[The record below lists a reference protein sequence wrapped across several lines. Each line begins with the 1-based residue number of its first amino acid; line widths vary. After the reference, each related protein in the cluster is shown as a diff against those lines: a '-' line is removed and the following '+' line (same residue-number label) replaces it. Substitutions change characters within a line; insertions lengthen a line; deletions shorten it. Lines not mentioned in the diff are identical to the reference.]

1 MAWLPGRRPSSVA
14 RQILVLQLLV
24 VLIVVLPALALAY
37 LDARS
42 DQRRQAGEAALAVA
56 TTTADSPQILAALA
70 TPNPSGQLQ
79 PWAERIRRDTGT
91 DFVVVMSP
99 DGVRYTH
106 PDPKQIGGHYL
117 GSIAEAQ
124 RGESHVE
131 QFTGTLGP
139 SVRAIV
145 PVRDG
150 SAIVALVA
158 VGITTAAI
166 ERSLSPSL
174 IAIAIAAGVVLTAG
188 AVGAWAIS
196 RRLNRQ
202 THGLGEREITRMFEY
217 YDAVLHA
224 VREGLVLLDPAG
236 RVQLVNDEGCELL
249 GLDKGVVGQPVGDLK
264 LPEPLVDSVLG
275 EGMVTDEIHLVGPR
289 MLVVNKTPAVW
300 AGRVVGSVIT
310 LRDHTDLQAISG
322 ELDSVKGLADTLRS
336 QNHEAANR
344 LHTVVSLIEMGRPDD
359 AVEFATREL
368 EVAQR
373 LTDRVVTAVDDPVL
387 AAVLLGKSAQAQER
401 GIDFTVD
408 ADSRVSDLAIEPSA
422 VVTMVG
428 NLVDNAMDAAVETDP
443 RVIVPHIFLR
453 RLRLEGLAPS
463 VVARLRRRQVAHVHQ
478 LAALELLDDRRRH
491 CLQDAPRVGQRRF
504 AAGLRRGR
512 AEEVQPLRPARAVRH
527 LVVQRNLQL
536 LRIFGRGVDAFSHLA
551 ARRSAACIAAQLRR
565 HRRNRATEVFGLA
578 QGEASKQQRTGTQ
591 QHRL

>member
-1 MAWLPGRRPSSVA
+1 MAWFRGRRPGSVA
-14 RQILVLQLLV
+14 RQILMLQLLV
-24 VLIVVLPALALAY
+24 VLIVVLSALGLAY
-37 LDARS
+37 LDARA
-42 DQRRQAGEAALAVA
+42 DQRGQSGEAALAVA

-70 TPNPSGQLQ
+70 TADPSAQLQ

-166 ERSLSPSL
+166 ERSLTPSL
-174 IAIAIAAGVVLTAG
+174 IAIAIAAGVVLAAG

-236 RVQLVNDEGCELL
+236 RVQLVNDEGRELL
-249 GLDKGVVGQPVGDLK
+249 GLDMGAVGQPLGDLK

-275 EGMVTDEIHLVGPR
+275 EGVVTDEIHLVGPR

-300 AGRVVGSVIT
+300 SDRVVGSVIT

-322 ELDSVKGLADTLRS
+322 ELDSAKGLADTLRS

-373 LTDRVVTAVDDPVL
+373 LTDRVVTAVDEPVL

-401 GIDFTVD
+401 GIDFTID

-428 NLVDNAMDAAVETDP
+428 NLVDNAMDAAVETEP
-443 RVIVPHIFLR
+443 PHRVAIRVVADREQFRLTVDDSGPGLSPAEAEQAFR
-453 RLRLEGLAPS
+453 RGWSTKGTTGGLGRGIGLA
-463 VVARLRRRQVAHVHQ
+463 
-478 LAALELLDDRRRH
+478 
-491 CLQDAPRVGQRRF
+491 
-504 AAGLRRGR
+504 
-512 AEEVQPLRPARAVRH
+512 
-527 LVVQRNLQL
+527 LVVQAVRSRHGTISVDRGPLGGARFEIVIGPEVDRDDGSVH
-536 LRIFGRGVDAFSHLA
+536 RIDRAES
-551 ARRSAACIAAQLRR
+551 AR
-565 HRRNRATEVFGLA
+565 
-578 QGEASKQQRTGTQ
+578 
-591 QHRL
+591 

>member
-1 MAWLPGRRPSSVA
+1 MAWLRGRRASSVA

-24 VLIVVLPALALAY
+24 VLIVVLSALALAY
-37 LDARS
+37 LDARA

-70 TPNPSGQLQ
+70 TPEPSVQLQ

-106 PDPKQIGGHYL
+106 PDPSQIGGRYL

-124 RGESHVE
+124 RGESHIE

-139 SVRAIV
+139 SVRAVV
-145 PVRDG
+145 PVQNG
-150 SAIVALVA
+150 STIVALVA

-166 ERSLSPSL
+166 ERSLWPSL
-174 IAIAIAAGVVLTAG
+174 IAIAIAAGVVLAAG

-202 THGLGEREITRMFEY
+202 THGLGEREMTRMFEY

-224 VREGLVLLDPAG
+224 VREGLVLLDQAG
-236 RVQLVNDEGCELL
+236 RVQLVNDEARELL
-249 GLDKGVVGQPVGDLK
+249 GLELGMVGQRVGELK
-264 LPEPLVDSVLG
+264 LPEPMVDSVLG
-275 EGMVTDEIHLVGPR
+275 EGTVTDEIHLVGPR

-300 AGRVVGSVIT
+300 SGRVVGSVIT

-322 ELDSVKGLADTLRS
+322 ELDSAKGLADTLRS

-373 LTDRVVTAVDDPVL
+373 LTDRVVTAVDEPVL

-408 ADSRVSDLAIEPSA
+408 PDSRVSDLAIEPSA

-428 NLVDNAMDAAVETDP
+428 NLVDNAMDAAAETEP
-443 RVIVPHIFLR
+443 PHRVAIRVVADRERFRLTVDDSGPGLSPAEAEQAFR
-453 RLRLEGLAPS
+453 RGWSTKGTTGDLGRGIGLA
-463 VVARLRRRQVAHVHQ
+463 
-478 LAALELLDDRRRH
+478 
-491 CLQDAPRVGQRRF
+491 
-504 AAGLRRGR
+504 
-512 AEEVQPLRPARAVRH
+512 
-527 LVVQRNLQL
+527 LVVQAVRSHRGTISVDRGPLGGARFDIVIGPEVDLENGSAH
-536 LRIFGRGVDAFSHLA
+536 RIDRAES
-551 ARRSAACIAAQLRR
+551 AR
-565 HRRNRATEVFGLA
+565 
-578 QGEASKQQRTGTQ
+578 
-591 QHRL
+591 

>member
-1 MAWLPGRRPSSVA
+1 MAWLRGRRASSVA

-24 VLIVVLPALALAY
+24 VLIVVLSALALAY
-37 LDARS
+37 LDARA

-70 TPNPSGQLQ
+70 TPDPSVQLQ

-106 PDPKQIGGHYL
+106 PDPGQIGGHYL

-124 RGESHVE
+124 RGESHIE

-139 SVRAIV
+139 SVRAVV
-145 PVRDG
+145 PVRNG

-166 ERSLSPSL
+166 ERSLWPNL
-174 IAIAIAAGVVLTAG
+174 IAIAIAAGVVLAAG
-188 AVGAWAIS
+188 AIGAWAIS

-224 VREGLVLLDPAG
+224 VREGLVLLDRAG
-236 RVQLVNDEGCELL
+236 RVQLVNDEARELL
-249 GLDKGVVGQPVGDLK
+249 GLELGVVGQRVGELK
-264 LPEPLVDSVLG
+264 LPEPMIDSVLG
-275 EGMVTDEIHLVGPR
+275 EGTVTDEIHLVGPR

-300 AGRVVGSVIT
+300 SGRVVGSVIT

-322 ELDSVKGLADTLRS
+322 ELDSAKGLADTLRS

-373 LTDRVVTAVDDPVL
+373 LTDRVVTAVDEPVL

-401 GIDFTVD
+401 GIDFTVHP
-408 ADSRVSDLAIEPSA
+408 DSRVSDLAIEPSG

-428 NLVDNAMDAAVETDP
+428 NLVDNAMDAAAETEP
-443 RVIVPHIFLR
+443 PHRVAIRVLADRKRFRLTVDDSGPGLSPAEAEQAFR
-453 RLRLEGLAPS
+453 RGWSTKGTTGDLGRGIGLA
-463 VVARLRRRQVAHVHQ
+463 
-478 LAALELLDDRRRH
+478 
-491 CLQDAPRVGQRRF
+491 
-504 AAGLRRGR
+504 
-512 AEEVQPLRPARAVRH
+512 
-527 LVVQRNLQL
+527 LVVQAVRSHRGAISVDRGPLGGARFDIVIGPEVDREVGSAH
-536 LRIFGRGVDAFSHLA
+536 RIDRAES
-551 ARRSAACIAAQLRR
+551 AR
-565 HRRNRATEVFGLA
+565 
-578 QGEASKQQRTGTQ
+578 
-591 QHRL
+591 

>member
-1 MAWLPGRRPSSVA
+1 MAWLRGRRPSSVA
-14 RQILVLQLLV
+14 RQILLLQLLV
-24 VLIVVLPALALAY
+24 VLIVVLSALTLAY
-37 LDARS
+37 FDART

-56 TTTADSPQILAALA
+56 KTTADSPQILAALA
-70 TPNPSGQLQ
+70 TPNPSARLQ

-174 IAIAIAAGVVLTAG
+174 IAIAIAAGVILAAG

-236 RVQLVNDEGCELL
+236 RVQLVNDEGRELL
-249 GLDKGVVGQPVGDLK
+249 GLDMGVVGQPVGELN

-275 EGMVTDEIHLVGPR
+275 EGVVTDEIHLVGPR

-300 AGRVVGSVIT
+300 SGRVVGSVIT

-322 ELDSVKGLADTLRS
+322 ELDSAKGLADTLRS

-373 LTDRVVTAVDDPVL
+373 LTDRVVTAVDEPVL
-387 AAVLLGKSAQAQER
+387 AAVLLGKSAQALER

-408 ADSRVSDLAIEPSA
+408 PDSRVSDLAIEPSA

-428 NLVDNAMDAAVETDP
+428 NLVDNGMDAAAETEPPHRVAIRVVADRERFRLTVEDSGP
-443 RVIVPHIFLR
+443 GLSPAEAEQAFR
-453 RLRLEGLAPS
+453 RGWSTKGTTGDLGRGIGLA
-463 VVARLRRRQVAHVHQ
+463 
-478 LAALELLDDRRRH
+478 
-491 CLQDAPRVGQRRF
+491 
-504 AAGLRRGR
+504 
-512 AEEVQPLRPARAVRH
+512 
-527 LVVQRNLQL
+527 LVVQAVRSH
-536 LRIFGRGVDAFSHLA
+536 RGTISVDRGPLGG
-551 ARRSAACIAAQLRR
+551 ARFDIVIGPEVDREEGSAHHID
-565 HRRNRATEVFGLA
+565 RAESA
-578 QGEASKQQRTGTQ
+578 R
-591 QHRL
+591 

>member
-14 RQILVLQLLV
+14 RQILMLQLLV
-24 VLIVVLPALALAY
+24 VLIVVLSALALAY

-70 TPNPSGQLQ
+70 TPDPSAQLQ

-236 RVQLVNDEGCELL
+236 RVQLVNDEGRELL
-249 GLDKGVVGQPVGDLK
+249 GLDMGVVGQPVGDLK

-275 EGMVTDEIHLVGPR
+275 EGVVTDEIHLVGPR

-300 AGRVVGSVIT
+300 SGRVVGSVIT

-322 ELDSVKGLADTLRS
+322 ELDSAKGLADTLRS

-359 AVEFATREL
+359 AVEFATREQ

-373 LTDRVVTAVDDPVL
+373 LTDRVVTAVDEPVL

-428 NLVDNAMDAAVETDP
+428 NLVDNAMDAAVETEP
-443 RVIVPHIFLR
+443 PHRVAIRVVADREQFRLTVGDSGPGLSPAEAEQAFR
-453 RLRLEGLAPS
+453 RGWSTKGTTGGLGRGIGLA
-463 VVARLRRRQVAHVHQ
+463 
-478 LAALELLDDRRRH
+478 
-491 CLQDAPRVGQRRF
+491 
-504 AAGLRRGR
+504 
-512 AEEVQPLRPARAVRH
+512 
-527 LVVQRNLQL
+527 LVVQAVRSCHGTISVDRGPLGGARFEIVIGPEVDRDDGSVH
-536 LRIFGRGVDAFSHLA
+536 RIDQAES
-551 ARRSAACIAAQLRR
+551 AR
-565 HRRNRATEVFGLA
+565 
-578 QGEASKQQRTGTQ
+578 
-591 QHRL
+591 

>member
-1 MAWLPGRRPSSVA
+1 MAWLRGRRASSVA

-24 VLIVVLPALALAY
+24 VLIVVLSALALAY
-37 LDARS
+37 LDARA

-70 TPNPSGQLQ
+70 TPDPSVQLQ
-79 PWAERIRRDTGT
+79 PWAERIRRDTRT

-106 PDPKQIGGHYL
+106 PDPGQIGGHYL

-124 RGESHVE
+124 RGESHIE

-139 SVRAIV
+139 SVRAVV
-145 PVRDG
+145 PVRNG

-166 ERSLSPSL
+166 ERSLWPSL
-174 IAIAIAAGVVLTAG
+174 IAIAIAAGVVLAAG
-188 AVGAWAIS
+188 AIGVWAIS

-236 RVQLVNDEGCELL
+236 RVQLVNDEARELL
-249 GLDKGVVGQPVGDLK
+249 GLELGMVGQRVGELK
-264 LPEPLVDSVLG
+264 LPEPMVDSVLG
-275 EGMVTDEIHLVGPR
+275 EGTVTDEIHLVGPR

-300 AGRVVGSVIT
+300 SGRVVGSVIT

-322 ELDSVKGLADTLRS
+322 ELDSAKGLADTLRS

-373 LTDRVVTAVDDPVL
+373 LTDRVVTAVDEPVL

-408 ADSRVSDLAIEPSA
+408 PDSRVSDLAIEPSA

-428 NLVDNAMDAAVETDP
+428 NLVDNAMDAAAETEP
-443 RVIVPHIFLR
+443 PHRVAIRVVADRERFRLTVDDSGPGLSRAEAEQAFR
-453 RLRLEGLAPS
+453 RGWSTKGTTGDLGRGIGLA
-463 VVARLRRRQVAHVHQ
+463 
-478 LAALELLDDRRRH
+478 
-491 CLQDAPRVGQRRF
+491 
-504 AAGLRRGR
+504 
-512 AEEVQPLRPARAVRH
+512 
-527 LVVQRNLQL
+527 LVVQAVRSHHGT
-536 LRIFGRGVDAFSHLA
+536 ISVDRGPLGGARFNIVIGSEVDREDGSAHRVDRAES
-551 ARRSAACIAAQLRR
+551 AR
-565 HRRNRATEVFGLA
+565 
-578 QGEASKQQRTGTQ
+578 
-591 QHRL
+591 

>member
-70 TPNPSGQLQ
+70 TPNPSAQLQ

-322 ELDSVKGLADTLRS
+322 ELDSAKGLADTLRS

-359 AVEFATREL
+359 AVEFATTEL

-428 NLVDNAMDAAVETDP
+428 NLVDNAMDAAVETEP
-443 RVIVPHIFLR
+443 PHRVAIRVVADRERFRLTVDDSGPGLTPAEAEQAFR
-453 RLRLEGLAPS
+453 RGWSTKGTTGGLGRGIGLA
-463 VVARLRRRQVAHVHQ
+463 
-478 LAALELLDDRRRH
+478 
-491 CLQDAPRVGQRRF
+491 
-504 AAGLRRGR
+504 
-512 AEEVQPLRPARAVRH
+512 
-527 LVVQRNLQL
+527 LVVQAVRSH
-536 LRIFGRGVDAFSHLA
+536 RGSISVDRGPLGG
-551 ARRSAACIAAQLRR
+551 ARFNIVIGPEVDREDGSAHHID
-565 HRRNRATEVFGLA
+565 RAESA
-578 QGEASKQQRTGTQ
+578 R
-591 QHRL
+591 

>member
-70 TPNPSGQLQ
+70 TPNPSAQLQ

-322 ELDSVKGLADTLRS
+322 ELDSAKGLADTLRS

-428 NLVDNAMDAAVETDP
+428 NLVDNGMDAAAETEP
-443 RVIVPHIFLR
+443 PHRVAIRVVADRERFRLTVDDSGPGLSPAEAEQAFR
-453 RLRLEGLAPS
+453 RGWSTKGTTGGLGRGIGLA
-463 VVARLRRRQVAHVHQ
+463 
-478 LAALELLDDRRRH
+478 
-491 CLQDAPRVGQRRF
+491 
-504 AAGLRRGR
+504 
-512 AEEVQPLRPARAVRH
+512 
-527 LVVQRNLQL
+527 LVVQAVRSH
-536 LRIFGRGVDAFSHLA
+536 RGTISVDRGPLGG
-551 ARRSAACIAAQLRR
+551 ARFNIVIGPEVDREDGSAHPIDRVESTR
-565 HRRNRATEVFGLA
+565 
-578 QGEASKQQRTGTQ
+578 
-591 QHRL
+591 

>member
-1 MAWLPGRRPSSVA
+1 VA

-24 VLIVVLPALALAY
+24 VLIVVLSALALAY
-37 LDARS
+37 VDARS

-70 TPNPSGQLQ
+70 TADPSAQLQ
-79 PWAERIRRDTGT
+79 PWAERIRHDTGT

-99 DGVRYTH
+99 DGVHYTH
-106 PDPKQIGGHYL
+106 PNPSQIGGHYL

-124 RGESHVE
+124 RGESHIE

-174 IAIAIAAGVVLTAG
+174 IAIAIAAGVVLAAG

-236 RVQLVNDEGCELL
+236 RVQLVNDEGRELL
-249 GLDKGVVGQPVGDLK
+249 GLDMGVVGQPVGDLK

-275 EGMVTDEIHLVGPR
+275 EGVVTDEIHLVGPR
-289 MLVVNKTPAVW
+289 MLVVNKSPAVW
-300 AGRVVGSVIT
+300 SGRVVGSVIT

-322 ELDSVKGLADTLRS
+322 ELDSAKGLADTLRS

-344 LHTVVSLIEMGRPDD
+344 LHTVVSLIEMGRPDE

-373 LTDRVVTAVDDPVL
+373 LTDRVVAAVDEPVL
-387 AAVLLGKSAQAQER
+387 AAVLLGKSAEAQER
-401 GIDFTVD
+401 GIDFAVD

-428 NLVDNAMDAAVETDP
+428 NLVDNAMDAAVETQP
-443 RVIVPHIFLR
+443 PHRVALR
-453 RLRLEGLAPS
+453 VVADRDRFRLTVDDSGPGLSPAEAEQAFRRGWSTKGTTGGLGRGIGLA
-463 VVARLRRRQVAHVHQ
+463 
-478 LAALELLDDRRRH
+478 
-491 CLQDAPRVGQRRF
+491 
-504 AAGLRRGR
+504 
-512 AEEVQPLRPARAVRH
+512 
-527 LVVQRNLQL
+527 LVVQAVRSRHGTISVDRAPLGGARFDIVIGPEVDRDDGSAH
-536 LRIFGRGVDAFSHLA
+536 RIDRAES
-551 ARRSAACIAAQLRR
+551 AR
-565 HRRNRATEVFGLA
+565 
-578 QGEASKQQRTGTQ
+578 
-591 QHRL
+591 

>member
-70 TPNPSGQLQ
+70 TPNPSAQLQ

-322 ELDSVKGLADTLRS
+322 ELDSAKGLADTLRS

-359 AVEFATREL
+359 AVEFATTEL

-428 NLVDNAMDAAVETDP
+428 NLVDNAMDAAVETEP
-443 RVIVPHIFLR
+443 PHRVAIRVVADRERFRLTVDDSGPGLTPAEAEQAFR
-453 RLRLEGLAPS
+453 RGWSTKGTTGGLGRGIGLA
-463 VVARLRRRQVAHVHQ
+463 
-478 LAALELLDDRRRH
+478 
-491 CLQDAPRVGQRRF
+491 
-504 AAGLRRGR
+504 
-512 AEEVQPLRPARAVRH
+512 
-527 LVVQRNLQL
+527 LVVQAVRSH
-536 LRIFGRGVDAFSHLA
+536 RGTISVDRGPLGG
-551 ARRSAACIAAQLRR
+551 ARFNIVIGPEVDREDGSAHHID
-565 HRRNRATEVFGLA
+565 RAESA
-578 QGEASKQQRTGTQ
+578 R
-591 QHRL
+591 

>member
-1 MAWLPGRRPSSVA
+1 MAWLRGRRASSVA

-24 VLIVVLPALALAY
+24 VLIVVLSALALAY
-37 LDARS
+37 LDARA

-70 TPNPSGQLQ
+70 TPDPSVQLQ
-79 PWAERIRRDTGT
+79 PWAERIRRDTRT

-106 PDPKQIGGHYL
+106 PDPGQIGGHYL

-124 RGESHVE
+124 RGESHIE

-139 SVRAIV
+139 SVRAVV
-145 PVRDG
+145 PVRNG

-166 ERSLSPSL
+166 ERSLWPSL
-174 IAIAIAAGVVLTAG
+174 IAIAIAAGVVLAAG
-188 AVGAWAIS
+188 AIGVWAIS

-236 RVQLVNDEGCELL
+236 RVQLVNDEARELL
-249 GLDKGVVGQPVGDLK
+249 GLELGMVGQRVGELK
-264 LPEPLVDSVLG
+264 LPEPMVDSVLG
-275 EGMVTDEIHLVGPR
+275 EGTVTDEIHLVGPR

-300 AGRVVGSVIT
+300 SGRVVGSVIT

-322 ELDSVKGLADTLRS
+322 ELDSAKGLADTLRS

-373 LTDRVVTAVDDPVL
+373 LTDRVVTAVDEPVL

-408 ADSRVSDLAIEPSA
+408 PDSRVSDLAIEPSA

-428 NLVDNAMDAAVETDP
+428 NLVDNAMDAAAETDP
-443 RVIVPHIFLR
+443 PHRVAIRVVADRERFRLTVDDSGPGLSPAEAEQAFR
-453 RLRLEGLAPS
+453 RGWSTKGTTGDLGRGIGLA
-463 VVARLRRRQVAHVHQ
+463 
-478 LAALELLDDRRRH
+478 
-491 CLQDAPRVGQRRF
+491 
-504 AAGLRRGR
+504 
-512 AEEVQPLRPARAVRH
+512 
-527 LVVQRNLQL
+527 LVVQAVRSHRGAISVDRGPLGGARFDIVIGPEVDREDGSAH
-536 LRIFGRGVDAFSHLA
+536 RIDRAES
-551 ARRSAACIAAQLRR
+551 AR
-565 HRRNRATEVFGLA
+565 
-578 QGEASKQQRTGTQ
+578 
-591 QHRL
+591 

>member
-1 MAWLPGRRPSSVA
+1 MAWLRGRRASSVA

-24 VLIVVLPALALAY
+24 VLIVVLSALALAY
-37 LDARS
+37 IDARS

-56 TTTADSPQILAALA
+56 TTIADSPQILAALA
-70 TPNPSGQLQ
+70 TPDPSAQLQ

-124 RGESHVE
+124 RGESHIE

-150 SAIVALVA
+150 STIVALVA

-174 IAIAIAAGVVLTAG
+174 ITIAIAAGVVLAAG

-202 THGLGEREITRMFEY
+202 THGLGKREITRMFEY

-236 RVQLVNDEGCELL
+236 RVQLVNDEGRELL
-249 GLDKGVVGQPVGDLK
+249 GLELGVVGQPVGELK
-264 LPEPLVDSVLG
+264 LPEPLVTSVLG
-275 EGMVTDEIHLVGPR
+275 EGVVTDEIHLVGPR
-289 MLVVNKTPAVW
+289 MLVVNKTPAIW
-300 AGRVVGSVIT
+300 SGRVVGSVIT

-322 ELDSVKGLADTLRS
+322 ELDSAIGLADTLRS

-359 AVEFATREL
+359 AVEFATKEL

-373 LTDRVVTAVDDPVL
+373 LTDRVVTAVDEPVL

-428 NLVDNAMDAAVETDP
+428 NLVDNAMDAAAETEP
-443 RVIVPHIFLR
+443 PHRVAIRVVADRERFRLTVDDNGPGLSPAEAEQAFR
-453 RLRLEGLAPS
+453 RGWSTKGTTGGLGRGIGLA
-463 VVARLRRRQVAHVHQ
+463 
-478 LAALELLDDRRRH
+478 
-491 CLQDAPRVGQRRF
+491 
-504 AAGLRRGR
+504 
-512 AEEVQPLRPARAVRH
+512 
-527 LVVQRNLQL
+527 LVVQAVRSHHGT
-536 LRIFGRGVDAFSHLA
+536 ISVDRGPLGGARFEIVIGPEVDLEGGS
-551 ARRSAACIAAQLRR
+551 ARRIDRAESAR
-565 HRRNRATEVFGLA
+565 
-578 QGEASKQQRTGTQ
+578 
-591 QHRL
+591 

>member
-1 MAWLPGRRPSSVA
+1 MAWLRGRRASSVA

-24 VLIVVLPALALAY
+24 VLIVVLSALALAY
-37 LDARS
+37 LDARA

-56 TTTADSPQILAALA
+56 TTTADSPLILAALA
-70 TPNPSGQLQ
+70 TPDPSVQLQ

-106 PDPKQIGGHYL
+106 PDPSQIGGHYL

-139 SVRAIV
+139 SVRAVV
-145 PVRDG
+145 PVRNG

-166 ERSLSPSL
+166 ERSLWPSL
-174 IAIAIAAGVVLTAG
+174 IAIAIAAGMVLAAG

-224 VREGLVLLDPAG
+224 VREGLVLLDRAG
-236 RVQLVNDEGCELL
+236 RVQLVNDEARELL
-249 GLDKGVVGQPVGDLK
+249 GLEPGVVGQRVGELK
-264 LPEPLVDSVLG
+264 LPEPMIDSVLG
-275 EGMVTDEIHLVGPR
+275 EGTVTDEIHLVGPR

-300 AGRVVGSVIT
+300 SGRVVGSVIT

-322 ELDSVKGLADTLRS
+322 ELDSAKGLADTLRS

-373 LTDRVVTAVDDPVL
+373 LTDRVVTAVDEPVL

-401 GIDFTVD
+401 GIDFTINP
-408 ADSRVSDLAIEPSA
+408 DSRVSDLAIEPSA

-428 NLVDNAMDAAVETDP
+428 NLVDNGMDAAAETEP
-443 RVIVPHIFLR
+443 PHRVAIRVVADRERFRLTVDDSGPGLSPAEAEQAFR
-453 RLRLEGLAPS
+453 RGWSTKGTTGDLGRGIGLA
-463 VVARLRRRQVAHVHQ
+463 
-478 LAALELLDDRRRH
+478 
-491 CLQDAPRVGQRRF
+491 
-504 AAGLRRGR
+504 
-512 AEEVQPLRPARAVRH
+512 
-527 LVVQRNLQL
+527 LVVQAVRSHRGTISVDRGPLGGARFDIVIGPEVDREVGSAH
-536 LRIFGRGVDAFSHLA
+536 RIDRAES
-551 ARRSAACIAAQLRR
+551 AR
-565 HRRNRATEVFGLA
+565 
-578 QGEASKQQRTGTQ
+578 
-591 QHRL
+591 

>member
-1 MAWLPGRRPSSVA
+1 MAWLRGRRPGSVA
-14 RQILVLQLLV
+14 RQILMLQLLV
-24 VLIVVLPALALAY
+24 VLIVVLSALALAY
-37 LDARS
+37 LDARA

-70 TPNPSGQLQ
+70 TADPSAQLQ

-124 RGESHVE
+124 RGESHIE

-158 VGITTAAI
+158 VGITTASI

-174 IAIAIAAGVVLTAG
+174 VAIAIAAGVVLAAG

-236 RVQLVNDEGCELL
+236 RVQLVNDEGRELL
-249 GLDKGVVGQPVGDLK
+249 GLDMGAVGRPVGDLK

-275 EGMVTDEIHLVGPR
+275 DGVVTDEIHLVGPR

-300 AGRVVGSVIT
+300 SGRVVGSVIT

-322 ELDSVKGLADTLRS
+322 ELDSAKGLADTLRS

-373 LTDRVVTAVDDPVL
+373 LTDRVVTAVDEPVL

-428 NLVDNAMDAAVETDP
+428 NLVDNAMDAAVETEP
-443 RVIVPHIFLR
+443 PHRVAIRVVADRERFRLTVDDSGPGLSPAEAEQAFR
-453 RLRLEGLAPS
+453 RGWSTKGTTGGLGRGIGLA
-463 VVARLRRRQVAHVHQ
+463 
-478 LAALELLDDRRRH
+478 
-491 CLQDAPRVGQRRF
+491 
-504 AAGLRRGR
+504 
-512 AEEVQPLRPARAVRH
+512 
-527 LVVQRNLQL
+527 LVVQAVRSHHGTISVDRGPLGGARFDIVIGPEVDRDDGSAH
-536 LRIFGRGVDAFSHLA
+536 RIDRAES
-551 ARRSAACIAAQLRR
+551 AR
-565 HRRNRATEVFGLA
+565 
-578 QGEASKQQRTGTQ
+578 
-591 QHRL
+591 

>member
-14 RQILVLQLLV
+14 RQILMLQLLV
-24 VLIVVLPALALAY
+24 VLIVVLSALALAY

-70 TPNPSGQLQ
+70 TPDPSAQLQ

-158 VGITTAAI
+158 VGITTASI

-174 IAIAIAAGVVLTAG
+174 VAIAIAAGVVLAAG

-236 RVQLVNDEGCELL
+236 RIQLVNDEGRELL
-249 GLDKGVVGQPVGDLK
+249 GLDMGAVGRPVGDLK

-275 EGMVTDEIHLVGPR
+275 DGVVTDEIHLVGPR

-300 AGRVVGSVIT
+300 SGRVVGSVIT

-322 ELDSVKGLADTLRS
+322 ELDSAKGLADTLRS

-373 LTDRVVTAVDDPVL
+373 LTDRVVTAVDEPVL

-428 NLVDNAMDAAVETDP
+428 NLVDNAMDAAVETEP
-443 RVIVPHIFLR
+443 PHRVAIRVLADRERFRLTVDDSGPGLSPAEAEQAFR
-453 RLRLEGLAPS
+453 RGWSTKGTTGGLGRGIGLA
-463 VVARLRRRQVAHVHQ
+463 
-478 LAALELLDDRRRH
+478 
-491 CLQDAPRVGQRRF
+491 
-504 AAGLRRGR
+504 
-512 AEEVQPLRPARAVRH
+512 
-527 LVVQRNLQL
+527 LVVQAVRSHHGTISVDRGPLGGARFDIVIGPEVDRDDGSAH
-536 LRIFGRGVDAFSHLA
+536 RIDRAES
-551 ARRSAACIAAQLRR
+551 AR
-565 HRRNRATEVFGLA
+565 
-578 QGEASKQQRTGTQ
+578 
-591 QHRL
+591 

>member
-1 MAWLPGRRPSSVA
+1 MAWLRGRRASSVA

-24 VLIVVLPALALAY
+24 VLIVVLSALALAY
-37 LDARS
+37 LDARA

-70 TPNPSGQLQ
+70 TPDPSVQLQ

-106 PDPKQIGGHYL
+106 PDPGQIGGHYL

-124 RGESHVE
+124 RGESHIE

-139 SVRAIV
+139 SVRAVV
-145 PVRDG
+145 PVRNG

-166 ERSLSPSL
+166 ERSLWPSL
-174 IAIAIAAGVVLTAG
+174 IAIAIAAGVVLAAG
-188 AVGAWAIS
+188 AIGVWAIS

-224 VREGLVLLDPAG
+224 VREGLVLLDRAG
-236 RVQLVNDEGCELL
+236 RVQLVNDEARELL
-249 GLDKGVVGQPVGDLK
+249 GLELGMVGQRVGELK
-264 LPEPLVDSVLG
+264 LPEPMVDSVLG
-275 EGMVTDEIHLVGPR
+275 EGTVTDEIHLVGPR

-300 AGRVVGSVIT
+300 SGRVVGSVIT

-322 ELDSVKGLADTLRS
+322 ELDSAKGLADTLRS

-373 LTDRVVTAVDDPVL
+373 LTDRVVTAVDEPVL

-408 ADSRVSDLAIEPSA
+408 PDSRVSDLAIEPSA

-428 NLVDNAMDAAVETDP
+428 NLVDNAMDAAAETEP
-443 RVIVPHIFLR
+443 PHRVAIRVVADRERFRLTVDDSGPGLSPAEAEQAFR
-453 RLRLEGLAPS
+453 RGWSTKGTTGDLGRGIGLA
-463 VVARLRRRQVAHVHQ
+463 
-478 LAALELLDDRRRH
+478 
-491 CLQDAPRVGQRRF
+491 
-504 AAGLRRGR
+504 
-512 AEEVQPLRPARAVRH
+512 
-527 LVVQRNLQL
+527 LVVQAVRSHHGTISVDRGPLGGARFNIVIGSEVDREDGSAH
-536 LRIFGRGVDAFSHLA
+536 RIDRAES
-551 ARRSAACIAAQLRR
+551 AR
-565 HRRNRATEVFGLA
+565 
-578 QGEASKQQRTGTQ
+578 
-591 QHRL
+591 

>member
-1 MAWLPGRRPSSVA
+1 MAWLRGRRPGSVA
-14 RQILVLQLLV
+14 RQILMLQLLV
-24 VLIVVLPALALAY
+24 VLIVVLSALALAY
-37 LDARS
+37 LDARA

-70 TPNPSGQLQ
+70 TADPSAQLQ

-174 IAIAIAAGVVLTAG
+174 IAIAIAAGVVLAAG

-236 RVQLVNDEGCELL
+236 RVQLVNDEGRELL
-249 GLDKGVVGQPVGDLK
+249 GLDMGVVGQPVGDLK

-275 EGMVTDEIHLVGPR
+275 EGVVTDEIHLVGPR

-300 AGRVVGSVIT
+300 SGRVVGSVIT

-322 ELDSVKGLADTLRS
+322 ELDSAKGLADTLRS

-344 LHTVVSLIEMGRPDD
+344 LHTVVSLIEMGRSDD

-373 LTDRVVTAVDDPVL
+373 LTDRVVTAVDEPVL

-428 NLVDNAMDAAVETDP
+428 NLVDNAMDAAVETEP
-443 RVIVPHIFLR
+443 PHRVAIRVVADRERFRLTVDDSGPGLSPDEAEQAFR
-453 RLRLEGLAPS
+453 RGWSTKGTTGGLGRGIGLA
-463 VVARLRRRQVAHVHQ
+463 
-478 LAALELLDDRRRH
+478 
-491 CLQDAPRVGQRRF
+491 
-504 AAGLRRGR
+504 
-512 AEEVQPLRPARAVRH
+512 
-527 LVVQRNLQL
+527 LVVQAVRSRHGTISVDRGPLGGARFDIVIGPEVDREDGSAH
-536 LRIFGRGVDAFSHLA
+536 RIDRAES
-551 ARRSAACIAAQLRR
+551 AR
-565 HRRNRATEVFGLA
+565 
-578 QGEASKQQRTGTQ
+578 
-591 QHRL
+591 

>member
-1 MAWLPGRRPSSVA
+1 VS

-24 VLIVVLPALALAY
+24 VLIVVLSALTLAY
-37 LDARS
+37 VDARA

-70 TPNPSGQLQ
+70 TPDPSAQLQ

-106 PDPKQIGGHYL
+106 PDPSQIGGHYL

-131 QFTGTLGP
+131 TFTGTLGP

-145 PVRDG
+145 PVRNG
-150 SAIVALVA
+150 STIVAHVA

-166 ERSLSPSL
+166 ERSLWPSL
-174 IAIAIAAGVVLTAG
+174 IAIAVAAGVVLAAG

-224 VREGLVLLDPAG
+224 VREGLVLLDRSG
-236 RVQLVNDEGCELL
+236 RVQLVNDEARELL
-249 GLDKGVVGQPVGDLK
+249 GLELGVVGQQVGELK

-275 EGMVTDEIHLVGPR
+275 DGTVSDEIHLVGPR
-289 MLVVNKTPAVW
+289 MLVVNKTPAIW
-300 AGRVVGSVIT
+300 SGRVVGSVIT

-322 ELDSVKGLADTLRS
+322 ELDSAKGLADTLRS

-344 LHTVVSLIEMGRPDD
+344 LHTVVSLIEMGRAED

-373 LTDRVVTAVDDPVL
+373 LTDRVVTAVDEPVL

-408 ADSRVSDLAIEPSA
+408 PDSRVSDLALESA
-422 VVTMVG
+422 NVVTMVG
-428 NLVDNAMDAAVETDP
+428 NLVDNAMDAAAETEP
-443 RVIVPHIFLR
+443 PHRVAIRVVADQERFRLTVDDSGPGLSPAEAEQAFR
-453 RLRLEGLAPS
+453 RGWSTKGTTGGLGRGIGLA
-463 VVARLRRRQVAHVHQ
+463 
-478 LAALELLDDRRRH
+478 
-491 CLQDAPRVGQRRF
+491 
-504 AAGLRRGR
+504 
-512 AEEVQPLRPARAVRH
+512 
-527 LVVQRNLQL
+527 LVVQAV
-536 LRIFGRGVDAFSHLA
+536 RIHRGTISVDRGPLGG
-551 ARRSAACIAAQLRR
+551 ARFDIVIGPEVDREDGSA
-565 HRRNRATEVFGLA
+565 HRIDRAESA
-578 QGEASKQQRTGTQ
+578 R
-591 QHRL
+591 

>member
-1 MAWLPGRRPSSVA
+1 MAWLRGRRPGSVA
-14 RQILVLQLLV
+14 RQILMLQLLV
-24 VLIVVLPALALAY
+24 VLIVVLSALALAY
-37 LDARS
+37 LDARA

-70 TPNPSGQLQ
+70 TADPSAQLQ

-131 QFTGTLGP
+131 EFTGTLGP

-174 IAIAIAAGVVLTAG
+174 IAIAIAAGVVLAAG

-236 RVQLVNDEGCELL
+236 RVQLVNDEGRELL
-249 GLDKGVVGQPVGDLK
+249 GLDMGVVGQPVGDLK

-275 EGMVTDEIHLVGPR
+275 EGVVTDEIHLVGPR

-300 AGRVVGSVIT
+300 SGRVVGSVIT

-322 ELDSVKGLADTLRS
+322 ELDSAKGLADTLRS

-373 LTDRVVTAVDDPVL
+373 LTDRVVTAVDEPVL

-401 GIDFTVD
+401 GIDFTVE

-428 NLVDNAMDAAVETDP
+428 NLVDNAMDAAVETEP
-443 RVIVPHIFLR
+443 PHRVAIRVVADREQFRLTVDDSGPGLSPAEAEQAFR
-453 RLRLEGLAPS
+453 RGWSTKGTTGGLGRGIGLA
-463 VVARLRRRQVAHVHQ
+463 
-478 LAALELLDDRRRH
+478 
-491 CLQDAPRVGQRRF
+491 
-504 AAGLRRGR
+504 
-512 AEEVQPLRPARAVRH
+512 
-527 LVVQRNLQL
+527 LVVQAVRSRHGTISVDWGPLGGARFEIVIGPEVDREDGSVH
-536 LRIFGRGVDAFSHLA
+536 RIDQAES
-551 ARRSAACIAAQLRR
+551 AR
-565 HRRNRATEVFGLA
+565 
-578 QGEASKQQRTGTQ
+578 
-591 QHRL
+591 

>member
-1 MAWLPGRRPSSVA
+1 MAWLRGRRASVA

-24 VLIVVLPALALAY
+24 VLIVVLSALALAY
-37 LDARS
+37 LDARA

-70 TPNPSGQLQ
+70 TPDPSVQLQ

-106 PDPKQIGGHYL
+106 PDPSQIGGHYL

-124 RGESHVE
+124 GGESHIE

-139 SVRAIV
+139 SVRAVV
-145 PVRDG
+145 PVRNG
-150 SAIVALVA
+150 SAIAALVA

-166 ERSLSPSL
+166 ERSLWPSL
-174 IAIAIAAGVVLTAG
+174 IAIALAAGVVLTAG

-224 VREGLVLLDPAG
+224 VREGLVLLDRAG
-236 RVQLVNDEGCELL
+236 RVQLVNDEARELL
-249 GLDKGVVGQPVGDLK
+249 GLELGVVGQRVGELK
-264 LPEPLVDSVLG
+264 LPEPMIDSVLG
-275 EGMVTDEIHLVGPR
+275 EGTVTDEIHLVGPR

-300 AGRVVGSVIT
+300 SGRVVGSVIT

-322 ELDSVKGLADTLRS
+322 ELDSAKGLADTLHS

-373 LTDRVVTAVDDPVL
+373 LTDRVVTAVDEPVL

-408 ADSRVSDLAIEPSA
+408 PDSRVIDLAIEPSA

-428 NLVDNAMDAAVETDP
+428 NLVDNAMDAAAETEP
-443 RVIVPHIFLR
+443 PHRVAIRVVADRERFRLTVDDSGPGLSPAEAEQAFR
-453 RLRLEGLAPS
+453 RGWSTKGTSGDLGRGIGLA
-463 VVARLRRRQVAHVHQ
+463 
-478 LAALELLDDRRRH
+478 
-491 CLQDAPRVGQRRF
+491 
-504 AAGLRRGR
+504 
-512 AEEVQPLRPARAVRH
+512 
-527 LVVQRNLQL
+527 LVVQAVRSHRGTISVDRGPLGGARFNIVIGPEVDREVGSAH
-536 LRIFGRGVDAFSHLA
+536 RIDRAES
-551 ARRSAACIAAQLRR
+551 AR
-565 HRRNRATEVFGLA
+565 
-578 QGEASKQQRTGTQ
+578 
-591 QHRL
+591 

>member
-70 TPNPSGQLQ
+70 TPNPSAQLQ

-322 ELDSVKGLADTLRS
+322 ELDSAKGLADTLRS

-359 AVEFATREL
+359 AVEFATTEL

-428 NLVDNAMDAAVETDP
+428 NLVDNAMDAAVETEP
-443 RVIVPHIFLR
+443 PHRVAIRVVADQERFRLTVDDSGPGLSPAEAEQAFR
-453 RLRLEGLAPS
+453 RGWSTKGTTGGLGRGIGLA
-463 VVARLRRRQVAHVHQ
+463 
-478 LAALELLDDRRRH
+478 
-491 CLQDAPRVGQRRF
+491 
-504 AAGLRRGR
+504 
-512 AEEVQPLRPARAVRH
+512 
-527 LVVQRNLQL
+527 LVVQAVRSH
-536 LRIFGRGVDAFSHLA
+536 RGSISVDRGPLGG
-551 ARRSAACIAAQLRR
+551 ARFNIVIGPEVDREDGSAHHID
-565 HRRNRATEVFGLA
+565 RAESA
-578 QGEASKQQRTGTQ
+578 R
-591 QHRL
+591 

>member
-1 MAWLPGRRPSSVA
+1 MAWLRGRRASSVA

-24 VLIVVLPALALAY
+24 VLIVVLSALALAY
-37 LDARS
+37 LDARA

-70 TPNPSGQLQ
+70 TPDPSVQLQ

-106 PDPKQIGGHYL
+106 PDPSQIGGHYL

-124 RGESHVE
+124 RGESHIE

-139 SVRAIV
+139 SVRAVV
-145 PVRDG
+145 PVRNG

-166 ERSLSPSL
+166 ERSLWPSL
-174 IAIAIAAGVVLTAG
+174 IAIALAAGVVLTAG

-224 VREGLVLLDPAG
+224 VREGLVLLDRAG
-236 RVQLVNDEGCELL
+236 RVQLVNDEARELL
-249 GLDKGVVGQPVGDLK
+249 GLELGVVGQWVGELK
-264 LPEPLVDSVLG
+264 LPEPMIDSVLG
-275 EGMVTDEIHLVGPR
+275 EGTVTDEIHLVGPR
-289 MLVVNKTPAVW
+289 MLVLNKTPAVW
-300 AGRVVGSVIT
+300 SSRVVGSVIT

-322 ELDSVKGLADTLRS
+322 ELDSAKGLADTLHS

-373 LTDRVVTAVDDPVL
+373 LTDRVVTAVDEPVL

-408 ADSRVSDLAIEPSA
+408 PDSRVIDLAIEPSA

-428 NLVDNAMDAAVETDP
+428 NLVDNAMDAAAETEP
-443 RVIVPHIFLR
+443 PHRVAIRVVADRERFRLTVDDSGPGLSPAEAEQAFR
-453 RLRLEGLAPS
+453 RGWSTKGTTGDLGRGIGLA
-463 VVARLRRRQVAHVHQ
+463 
-478 LAALELLDDRRRH
+478 
-491 CLQDAPRVGQRRF
+491 
-504 AAGLRRGR
+504 
-512 AEEVQPLRPARAVRH
+512 
-527 LVVQRNLQL
+527 LVVQAVRSHRGTISVDRGPLGGA
-536 LRIFGRGVDAFSHLA
+536 RFDIVIGEVDRGVGSAHRIDRAES
-551 ARRSAACIAAQLRR
+551 AR
-565 HRRNRATEVFGLA
+565 
-578 QGEASKQQRTGTQ
+578 
-591 QHRL
+591 

>member
-1 MAWLPGRRPSSVA
+1 MAWLRGRRPSSVA

-24 VLIVVLPALALAY
+24 VLIVVLSALTLAY
-37 LDARS
+37 FDARA

-56 TTTADSPQILAALA
+56 TTTADSPEILAALA
-70 TPNPSGQLQ
+70 TPDPRTQLQ

-174 IAIAIAAGVVLTAG
+174 IAIAIAAGVILAAG

-236 RVQLVNDEGCELL
+236 QVQLVNDEGRELL
-249 GLDKGVVGQPVGDLK
+249 GLDMEVVGQSVGDLK

-275 EGMVTDEIHLVGPR
+275 EGVVTDEIHLVGPR

-300 AGRVVGSVIT
+300 SGRVVGSVIT

-322 ELDSVKGLADTLRS
+322 ELDSAKGLADTLRS

-344 LHTVVSLIEMGRPDD
+344 LHTVVSLIEMGRSED

-368 EVAQR
+368 EIAQR
-373 LTDRVVTAVDDPVL
+373 LTDRVVTAVDEPVL

-408 ADSRVSDLAIEPSA
+408 PESRVSDLAIESAA

-428 NLVDNAMDAAVETDP
+428 NLVDNAMDAAAETEP
-443 RVIVPHIFLR
+443 PHRVAIRVVADQERFRLTVDDSGPGLSPAEAEQAFR
-453 RLRLEGLAPS
+453 RGWSTKGTTGGLGRGIGLA
-463 VVARLRRRQVAHVHQ
+463 
-478 LAALELLDDRRRH
+478 
-491 CLQDAPRVGQRRF
+491 
-504 AAGLRRGR
+504 
-512 AEEVQPLRPARAVRH
+512 
-527 LVVQRNLQL
+527 LVVQAVRSHRGTISVDRGPLGGARFDIVIGPEVDREDGSAH
-536 LRIFGRGVDAFSHLA
+536 RIDRAES
-551 ARRSAACIAAQLRR
+551 AR
-565 HRRNRATEVFGLA
+565 
-578 QGEASKQQRTGTQ
+578 
-591 QHRL
+591 

>member
-1 MAWLPGRRPSSVA
+1 MAWLRGRRASSVA

-24 VLIVVLPALALAY
+24 VLIVVLSALALAY
-37 LDARS
+37 LDARA

-56 TTTADSPQILAALA
+56 MTTADSPQILAALA
-70 TPNPSGQLQ
+70 TSDPSVQLQ

-99 DGVRYTH
+99 EGVRYTH
-106 PDPKQIGGHYL
+106 PDPSQIGGHYL

-124 RGESHVE
+124 RGESHIE

-139 SVRAIV
+139 SVRAVV
-145 PVRDG
+145 PVRNG

-166 ERSLSPSL
+166 ERSLWPSL
-174 IAIAIAAGVVLTAG
+174 IAIALAAGVVLTAG

-224 VREGLVLLDPAG
+224 VREGLLLLDRAG
-236 RVQLVNDEGCELL
+236 RVQLVNDEARELL
-249 GLDKGVVGQPVGDLK
+249 GLELGVVGQRVGGLK
-264 LPEPLVDSVLG
+264 LPEPMIDSVLG
-275 EGMVTDEIHLVGPR
+275 EGTVTDEIHLVGPR

-300 AGRVVGSVIT
+300 SGRVVGSVIT

-322 ELDSVKGLADTLRS
+322 ELDSAKGLADTLRS

-373 LTDRVVTAVDDPVL
+373 LTDRVVTAVDEPVL

-408 ADSRVSDLAIEPSA
+408 PDSRVIDLAIEPSA

-428 NLVDNAMDAAVETDP
+428 NLVDNAMDAAAETEP
-443 RVIVPHIFLR
+443 PHRVAIRVVADRERFRLTVDDSGPGLSPAEAEQAFR
-453 RLRLEGLAPS
+453 RGWSTKGTTGDLGRGIGLA
-463 VVARLRRRQVAHVHQ
+463 
-478 LAALELLDDRRRH
+478 
-491 CLQDAPRVGQRRF
+491 
-504 AAGLRRGR
+504 
-512 AEEVQPLRPARAVRH
+512 
-527 LVVQRNLQL
+527 LVVQAVRSHRGTISVDRGPLGGARFDIVIGPEVDVGSAH
-536 LRIFGRGVDAFSHLA
+536 RIDRAES
-551 ARRSAACIAAQLRR
+551 AR
-565 HRRNRATEVFGLA
+565 
-578 QGEASKQQRTGTQ
+578 
-591 QHRL
+591 

>member
-1 MAWLPGRRPSSVA
+1 MAWLRGRRASSVA

-24 VLIVVLPALALAY
+24 VLIVVLSALALAY
-37 LDARS
+37 LDARA

-70 TPNPSGQLQ
+70 TPEPSVQLQ

-106 PDPKQIGGHYL
+106 PDPSQIGGHYL

-124 RGESHVE
+124 RGESHIE

-166 ERSLSPSL
+166 ERSLWPSL
-174 IAIAIAAGVVLTAG
+174 IAIAIAAGVVLAAG
-188 AVGAWAIS
+188 TVGAWAIS

-217 YDAVLHA
+217 YEAVLHA
-224 VREGLVLLDPAG
+224 VREGLVLLDRAG
-236 RVQLVNDEGCELL
+236 RVQLVNDEARELL
-249 GLDKGVVGQPVGDLK
+249 GLELGVVGQRVGELK
-264 LPEPLVDSVLG
+264 LPEPMVDSVLG
-275 EGMVTDEIHLVGPR
+275 EGAVTDEIHLVGPR

-300 AGRVVGSVIT
+300 SGRVVGSVIT

-322 ELDSVKGLADTLRS
+322 ELDSAKGLADTLRS

-373 LTDRVVTAVDDPVL
+373 LTDRVVTAVDEPVL

-408 ADSRVSDLAIEPSA
+408 PDSRVSDLAIEPSA
-422 VVTMVG
+422 VVTIVG
-428 NLVDNAMDAAVETDP
+428 NLVDNAMDAAAETEP
-443 RVIVPHIFLR
+443 PHLVAIRVVADRERFRLTVDDSGPGLSPAEAEHAFR
-453 RLRLEGLAPS
+453 RGWSTKGTTGGLGRGIGLA
-463 VVARLRRRQVAHVHQ
+463 
-478 LAALELLDDRRRH
+478 
-491 CLQDAPRVGQRRF
+491 
-504 AAGLRRGR
+504 
-512 AEEVQPLRPARAVRH
+512 
-527 LVVQRNLQL
+527 LVVQAVRSHRGTISVDRGPLGGARFDIVIGPEVDREDGSAH
-536 LRIFGRGVDAFSHLA
+536 RIDRAES
-551 ARRSAACIAAQLRR
+551 AR
-565 HRRNRATEVFGLA
+565 
-578 QGEASKQQRTGTQ
+578 
-591 QHRL
+591 

>member
-1 MAWLPGRRPSSVA
+1 MAWLRGRRPGSVA
-14 RQILVLQLLV
+14 RQILMLQLLV
-24 VLIVVLPALALAY
+24 VLIVVLSALALAY
-37 LDARS
+37 LDARA

-70 TPNPSGQLQ
+70 TPDPSVQLQ

-174 IAIAIAAGVVLTAG
+174 IAIAIAAGVVLAVG

-236 RVQLVNDEGCELL
+236 RVQLVNDEGRELL
-249 GLDKGVVGQPVGDLK
+249 GLDMGVVGQPVGELK

-275 EGMVTDEIHLVGPR
+275 EGVVTDEIHLVGPR

-300 AGRVVGSVIT
+300 SGRVVGSVIT

-322 ELDSVKGLADTLRS
+322 ELDSAKGLADTLRS

-368 EVAQR
+368 EGPGAGTWDR
-373 LTDRVVTAVDDPVL
+373 L
-387 AAVLLGKSAQAQER
+387 
-401 GIDFTVD
+401 
-408 ADSRVSDLAIEPSA
+408 
-422 VVTMVG
+422 
-428 NLVDNAMDAAVETDP
+428 
-443 RVIVPHIFLR
+443 HR
-453 RLRLEGLAPS
+453 RP
-463 VVARLRRRQVAHVHQ
+463 
-478 LAALELLDDRRRH
+478 
-491 CLQDAPRVGQRRF
+491 RF
-504 AAGLRRGR
+504 A
-512 AEEVQPLRPARAVRH
+512 
-527 LVVQRNLQL
+527 
-536 LRIFGRGVDAFSHLA
+536 
-551 ARRSAACIAAQLRR
+551 
-565 HRRNRATEVFGLA
+565 
-578 QGEASKQQRTGTQ
+578 GE
-591 QHRL
+591 

>member
-1 MAWLPGRRPSSVA
+1 MAWLRGRRPSSVA

-24 VLIVVLPALALAY
+24 VLIVVLSALALAY
-37 LDARS
+37 LDARA

-70 TPNPSGQLQ
+70 APDPSVQLQ

-106 PDPKQIGGHYL
+106 PDPSQIGGHYL

-124 RGESHVE
+124 HGESHVE

-139 SVRAIV
+139 SVRAVV
-145 PVRDG
+145 PVRNG

-166 ERSLSPSL
+166 ERSLWPSL
-174 IAIAIAAGVVLTAG
+174 IAIAIAAGVVLAAG

-224 VREGLVLLDPAG
+224 VREGLVLLDRAG
-236 RVQLVNDEGCELL
+236 RVQLVNDEARELL
-249 GLDKGVVGQPVGDLK
+249 GLELGVVGQRVGELK
-264 LPEPLVDSVLG
+264 LPEPMIDSVLG
-275 EGMVTDEIHLVGPR
+275 EGTVADEIHLVGPR

-300 AGRVVGSVIT
+300 SGRVVGSVIT

-322 ELDSVKGLADTLRS
+322 ELDSAKGLADTLRS

-373 LTDRVVTAVDDPVL
+373 LTDRVVTAVDEPVL

-408 ADSRVSDLAIEPSA
+408 PDSRVSDLAIEPSA

-428 NLVDNAMDAAVETDP
+428 NLVDNAMDAAAETEP
-443 RVIVPHIFLR
+443 PHRVAIRVVADRERFRLTVDDSGPGLSAAEAEEAFR
-453 RLRLEGLAPS
+453 RGWSTKGTTGDLGRGIGLA
-463 VVARLRRRQVAHVHQ
+463 
-478 LAALELLDDRRRH
+478 
-491 CLQDAPRVGQRRF
+491 
-504 AAGLRRGR
+504 
-512 AEEVQPLRPARAVRH
+512 
-527 LVVQRNLQL
+527 LVVQAVRSH
-536 LRIFGRGVDAFSHLA
+536 RGTIGVDRGPLGG
-551 ARRSAACIAAQLRR
+551 ARFDIVIGPEVDREVGSA
-565 HRRNRATEVFGLA
+565 HRIDRAESA
-578 QGEASKQQRTGTQ
+578 R
-591 QHRL
+591 

>member
-1 MAWLPGRRPSSVA
+1 MAWLRGRRPGSVA
-14 RQILVLQLLV
+14 RQILMLQLLV
-24 VLIVVLPALALAY
+24 VLIVVLSALALAY
-37 LDARS
+37 LDARA

-70 TPNPSGQLQ
+70 TADPSAQLQ

-174 IAIAIAAGVVLTAG
+174 IAIAIAAGVVLAAG

-236 RVQLVNDEGCELL
+236 RVQLVNDEGRELL
-249 GLDKGVVGQPVGDLK
+249 GLDMGVVGQPVGDLK

-275 EGMVTDEIHLVGPR
+275 EGVVTDEIHLVGPR

-300 AGRVVGSVIT
+300 SGRVVGSVIT

-322 ELDSVKGLADTLRS
+322 ELNSAKGLADTLRS

-373 LTDRVVTAVDDPVL
+373 LTDRVVTAVDEPVL

-401 GIDFTVD
+401 GIDFTVE

-428 NLVDNAMDAAVETDP
+428 NLVDNAMDAAVETGP
-443 RVIVPHIFLR
+443 PHRVAIRVVADREQFRLTVDDSGPGLSPAEAEQAFR
-453 RLRLEGLAPS
+453 RGWSTKGTTGGLGRGIGLA
-463 VVARLRRRQVAHVHQ
+463 
-478 LAALELLDDRRRH
+478 
-491 CLQDAPRVGQRRF
+491 
-504 AAGLRRGR
+504 
-512 AEEVQPLRPARAVRH
+512 
-527 LVVQRNLQL
+527 LVVQAVRSRHGTISVDRGPLGGARFEIVIGPEVDRDDGSVH
-536 LRIFGRGVDAFSHLA
+536 RIDQAES
-551 ARRSAACIAAQLRR
+551 AR
-565 HRRNRATEVFGLA
+565 
-578 QGEASKQQRTGTQ
+578 
-591 QHRL
+591 

>member
-1 MAWLPGRRPSSVA
+1 MAWLRGRRASSVA

-24 VLIVVLPALALAY
+24 VLIVVLSALALAY
-37 LDARS
+37 LDARA

-70 TPNPSGQLQ
+70 TPDPSVQLQ

-106 PDPKQIGGHYL
+106 PDPSQIGGHYL

-124 RGESHVE
+124 RGESHIE

-139 SVRAIV
+139 SVRAVV
-145 PVRDG
+145 PVRNG

-166 ERSLSPSL
+166 ERSLWPSL
-174 IAIAIAAGVVLTAG
+174 IAIALAAGVVLTAG

-224 VREGLVLLDPAG
+224 VREGLVLLDRAG
-236 RVQLVNDEGCELL
+236 RVQLVNDEARELL
-249 GLDKGVVGQPVGDLK
+249 GLELGVVGQRVGELK
-264 LPEPLVDSVLG
+264 LPEPMIDSVLG
-275 EGMVTDEIHLVGPR
+275 EGTVTDEIHLVGPR

-300 AGRVVGSVIT
+300 SGRVVGSVIT

-322 ELDSVKGLADTLRS
+322 ELDSAKGLADTLHS

-373 LTDRVVTAVDDPVL
+373 LTDRVVTAVDEPVL

-408 ADSRVSDLAIEPSA
+408 PDSRVIDLAIEPSA

-428 NLVDNAMDAAVETDP
+428 NLVDNAMDAAAETEP
-443 RVIVPHIFLR
+443 PHRVAIRVVADRERFRLTVDDSGPGLSPAEAEQAFR
-453 RLRLEGLAPS
+453 RGWSTKGTTGDLGRGIGLA
-463 VVARLRRRQVAHVHQ
+463 
-478 LAALELLDDRRRH
+478 
-491 CLQDAPRVGQRRF
+491 
-504 AAGLRRGR
+504 
-512 AEEVQPLRPARAVRH
+512 
-527 LVVQRNLQL
+527 LVVQAVRSHRGTISVDRGPLGGARFDIVIGEVDREVGSAH
-536 LRIFGRGVDAFSHLA
+536 RIDRAES
-551 ARRSAACIAAQLRR
+551 AR
-565 HRRNRATEVFGLA
+565 
-578 QGEASKQQRTGTQ
+578 
-591 QHRL
+591 

>member
-1 MAWLPGRRPSSVA
+1 MAWLRGRRPSSVA
-14 RQILVLQLLV
+14 RQILLLQLLV
-24 VLIVVLPALALAY
+24 VLIVVLAALALAY
-37 LDARS
+37 FDARA
-42 DQRRQAGEAALAVA
+42 DQQRQAGEAALAVA

-70 TPNPSGQLQ
+70 TPDPSAQLQ

-106 PDPKQIGGHYL
+106 PDPSQIGGHYL

-131 QFTGTLGP
+131 TFTGTLGP

-145 PVRDG
+145 PVRNG

-166 ERSLSPSL
+166 ERSLWPSL
-174 IAIAIAAGVVLTAG
+174 IAIGIAAGAVLAAG
-188 AVGAWAIS
+188 AVGVWAIS

-224 VREGLVLLDPAG
+224 VREGLVLLDREG
-236 RVQLVNDEGCELL
+236 RVQLVNDEARELL
-249 GLDKGVVGQPVGDLK
+249 GLELGVVGQPVGELK

-275 EGMVTDEIHLVGPR
+275 EGTVADEIHLVGPR

-300 AGRVVGSVIT
+300 SGRVVGSVIT
-310 LRDHTDLQAISG
+310 LRDHTDLQSIAG
-322 ELDSVKGLADTLRS
+322 ELDSAKGLADTLRS

-344 LHTVVSLIEMGRPDD
+344 LHTVVSLIEMGRPED

-373 LTDRVVTAVDDPVL
+373 LTDHVVTAVDEPVL

-401 GIDFTVD
+401 GIEFTVD
-408 ADSRVSDLAIEPSA
+408 PDSRVSDLAIESAA

-428 NLVDNAMDAAVETDP
+428 NLVDNAMDAAAETEP
-443 RVIVPHIFLR
+443 PHRVALR
-453 RLRLEGLAPS
+453 VVADQERFRLTVDDSGPGLTPAEAEQAFRRGWSTKGTTGDLGRGIGLA
-463 VVARLRRRQVAHVHQ
+463 
-478 LAALELLDDRRRH
+478 
-491 CLQDAPRVGQRRF
+491 
-504 AAGLRRGR
+504 
-512 AEEVQPLRPARAVRH
+512 
-527 LVVQRNLQL
+527 LVVQAVRSHRGTISVDHGPLGGARFDIVIGPEVDREDGSAH
-536 LRIFGRGVDAFSHLA
+536 RIDRAES
-551 ARRSAACIAAQLRR
+551 AR
-565 HRRNRATEVFGLA
+565 
-578 QGEASKQQRTGTQ
+578 
-591 QHRL
+591 

>member
-1 MAWLPGRRPSSVA
+1 MAWLRGRRASSVA

-24 VLIVVLPALALAY
+24 VLIVVLSALALAY
-37 LDARS
+37 LDARA

-70 TPNPSGQLQ
+70 TPDPSVQLQ

-106 PDPKQIGGHYL
+106 PDPSQIGGHYL

-124 RGESHVE
+124 RGESHIE

-139 SVRAIV
+139 SVRAVV
-145 PVRDG
+145 PVRNG

-166 ERSLSPSL
+166 ERSLWPSL
-174 IAIAIAAGVVLTAG
+174 IAIAIAAVVVLAAG

-224 VREGLVLLDPAG
+224 VREGLVLLDRAG
-236 RVQLVNDEGCELL
+236 RVQLVNDEARELL
-249 GLDKGVVGQPVGDLK
+249 GLELGVVGQRVGELK
-264 LPEPLVDSVLG
+264 LPEPMVDSVLG
-275 EGMVTDEIHLVGPR
+275 EGAVTDEIHLVGPR

-300 AGRVVGSVIT
+300 SGRVVGSVIT

-322 ELDSVKGLADTLRS
+322 ELDSAKGLADTLRS

-373 LTDRVVTAVDDPVL
+373 LTDRVVTAVDEPVL

-408 ADSRVSDLAIEPSA
+408 PDSRVSDLAIEPSA

-428 NLVDNAMDAAVETDP
+428 NLVDNAMDAAAETEP
-443 RVIVPHIFLR
+443 PHRVAIRVVADRERFRLTVDDSGPGLSPAEAEHAFR
-453 RLRLEGLAPS
+453 RGWSTKGTTGGLGRGIGLA
-463 VVARLRRRQVAHVHQ
+463 
-478 LAALELLDDRRRH
+478 
-491 CLQDAPRVGQRRF
+491 
-504 AAGLRRGR
+504 
-512 AEEVQPLRPARAVRH
+512 
-527 LVVQRNLQL
+527 LVVQAVRSHHGTISVDRGPLGGARFDIVIGPEVDREDGSAH
-536 LRIFGRGVDAFSHLA
+536 RIDRAES
-551 ARRSAACIAAQLRR
+551 AR
-565 HRRNRATEVFGLA
+565 
-578 QGEASKQQRTGTQ
+578 
-591 QHRL
+591 